1 MNWVARP
8 GACEGRGSGA
18 ATPFASS
25 ETCHP
30 VKKLTKLLQALMS
43 RKQITVP
50 VVLAL
55 ALAMVAMALRGKGRL
70 PQTPEE
76 AVNGF
81 FQAAQRGDAPA
92 FLATLAGPL
101 RSSFEATQS
110 QIGAAALAASL
121 RGSVAGLKGFA
132 MRPAGQS
139 QPGQA
144 KLDVELVFPDRNERQ
159 RFVLLWQDGGWLVAA
174 IDKADTVKPPMPYG
188 APAFEAGY

>member
-1 MNWVARP
+1 M
-8 GACEGRGSGA
+8 
-18 ATPFASS
+18 
-25 ETCHP
+25 
-30 VKKLTKLLQALMS
+30 TK
-43 RKQITVP
+43 RITVP
-50 VVLAL
+50 ALLVL
-55 ALAMVAMALRGKGRL
+55 ALAMVAIALRGRVRL

-76 AVNGF
+76 AVNAF
-81 FQAAQRGDAPA
+81 FQAAQRGDTSA

-121 RGSVAGLKGFA
+121 RESVAGLKGFA

-144 KLDVELVFPDRNERQ
+144 ELDVELVFADRNERQ
-159 RFVLLWQDGGWLVAA
+159 RFVLLRQGGGWLVAA

-188 APAFEAGY
+188 APAVEAGY